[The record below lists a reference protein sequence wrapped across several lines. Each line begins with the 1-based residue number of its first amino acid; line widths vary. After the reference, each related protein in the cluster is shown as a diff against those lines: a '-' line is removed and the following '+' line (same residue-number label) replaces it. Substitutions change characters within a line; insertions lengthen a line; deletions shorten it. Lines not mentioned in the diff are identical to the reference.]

1 MEICQE
7 HIGGESIAAT
17 LVAAG
22 KSILAAVPIPLGS
35 GVVFFLA
42 RRSAVICP

>member
-22 KSILAAVPIPLGS
+22 RSILAAVCLSLLGAAS
-35 GVVFFLA
+35 CFSW
-42 RRSAVICP
+42 REDPP